1 LKYCPIGLTG
11 SSNCSSY
18 SCSIVQK
25 KKIYRKYQTLGC
37 DS

>member
-25 KKIYRKYQTLGC
+25 KKNI
-37 DS
+37 